1 MNKKKKRVKQTAL
14 KQEKIESVRGERC
27 IYCGNPLI
35 EGKNSYAALVRTR
48 RFHTC
53 SALCQEAAERYVQQ
67 DRKKKTWLYLI
78 LFVGAVGIMI
88 SALGIAG
95 GATRFLMYGSIL
107 LAGLG
112 FLLFPYPI
120 TSFETFLSCPIR
132 KVTAISRGV
141 GILLCVLA
149 ILFFFLAR

>member
-1 MNKKKKRVKQTAL
+1 MNNKKKRVKKEAYRS
-14 KQEKIESVRGERC
+14 EKMESVRGERC
-27 IYCGNPLI
+27 IYCGNSLG
-35 EGKNSYAALVRTR
+35 EGNNSFTAMVRIR

-53 SALCQEAAERYVQQ
+53 SAPCQAAAERYVQQ
-67 DRKKKTWLYLI
+67 DRKEKTWLYLI
-78 LFVGAVGIMI
+78 VFAGAIGIMV

-95 GATRFLMYGSIL
+95 GATRFVMYGSIL

-120 TSFETFLSCPIR
+120 TSFETFLTCSIR

-141 GILLCVLA
+141 GALLCVLA
-149 ILFFFLAR
+149 VLFFLLAH